1 MSKVRVLLAMAVAA
15 LAAPTLV
22 LAEGQT
28 VQGAQEFLRI
38 TYASGGVSGSFN
50 AGSGYNVVQQNWYTC
65 RRTMVF
71 AGSDLMPAQY
81 DDVCGN
87 TQYGTWSA
95 PDYQGIA
102 YTPSGTCSGTVT
114 ANAPYYQTEVTEGK
128 TYYSRGSLNP
138 LNRKIDWSKVSEV
151 KKYTGAVEIREGSV
165 AYFFKIGSE
174 DLLARTTFAME
185 FIKNHCD
192 AAASTGF

>member
-1 MSKVRVLLAMAVAA
+1 MRKLRMLVVVAA
-15 LAAPTLV
+15 TLFAPTLA

-38 TYASGGVSGSFN
+38 TFGSGGVNGAFDW
-50 AGSGYNVVQQNWYTC
+50 GSGYQSVQQSWYTC
-65 RRTMVF
+65 RRQMVF
-71 AGSDLMPAQY
+71 AGSEYMPPQY

-95 PDYQGIA
+95 PDYQAVA
-102 YTPSGTCSGTVT
+102 YTASGTCAGTIT
-114 ANAPYYQTEVTEGK
+114 ANAPYFQTQVTEGK
-128 TYYSRGSLNP
+128 THYSRSALPP

-151 KKYTGAVEIREGSV
+151 KKYTGSIGVREGGVS
-165 AYFFKIGSE
+165 YMFKIGSE
-174 DLLARTTFAME
+174 DLVARTAFAME

-192 AAASTGF
+192 AAAGTGF